1 MARSTAIT
9 AEPLCPSPLESILIG
24 AIGGVIVVVTVPILD
39 KLKIDDVVGAIPVHL
54 VSGIFGTMIVPFTN
68 DGTSY
73 ATQAIGVAAVA
84 GFVLVVSTIVWL
96 LLKFTI
102 GIRVSEEDERVGL
115 DKAEVGVASYPEF
128 VN

>member
-1 MARSTAIT
+1 M
-9 AEPLCPSPLESILIG
+9 
-24 AIGGVIVVVTVPILD
+24 IVVVTVPILD

-54 VSGIFGTMIVPFTN
+54 VAGIFGTMVVPVTN
-68 DGTSY
+68 GGTSFVS
-73 ATQAIGVAAVA
+73 QGIGVVAAGV
-84 GFVLVVSTIVWL
+84 FVTVVSSVIWL

-115 DKAEVGVASYPEF
+115 DKSEVGVASYPEF